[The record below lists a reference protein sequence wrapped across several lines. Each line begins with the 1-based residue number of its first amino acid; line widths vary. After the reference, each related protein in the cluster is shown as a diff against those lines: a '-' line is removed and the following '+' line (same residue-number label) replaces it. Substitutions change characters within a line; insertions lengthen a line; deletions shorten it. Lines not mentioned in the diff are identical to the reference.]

1 MTKLSMG
8 LSHGF
13 LALACMAACA
23 TDASAQFLE
32 ASLKS
37 SARPEPSTLNEYIA
51 DRDAA
56 IRLGKALFW
65 DIRLGTDGQTAC
77 ATCHHQAGADSRVS
91 NIAHPG
97 ADGLFVPGCTPGQPI
112 PSAMFP
118 TTRFENPANRFSLRT
133 LNLDD
138 VAGSPGVFR
147 DAFVGLDANGN
158 EICTPLDEPVFTA
171 NGVRHRQVT
180 GRNSPSVINAVF
192 NVRQFWDGR
201 ANAWFN
207 GANPFGPV
215 DQTARVWKVDPTTGL
230 PAQVQVMLDHAS
242 LASQAVGP
250 VNSDVE
256 MAAHGRGWVDV
267 ATRLLDDPALA
278 AQKVSAADSVLG
290 AFVAPSGS
298 GLTMTYDQMVREAFK
313 PEWWNGGSVD
323 TGVSQMEANMALFFG
338 LAVQMYEATLVSDDS
353 RYDQWIDQNGPLGD
367 ARHLMTEEELRGL
380 RLFFNLD
387 PALPMTNCRECH
399 ISSLFTV
406 ATYAGKVGGSVLAGI
421 GAYPAG
427 TPDTDGDKFP
437 DIVDAFPN
445 DPTEWLDTD
454 GDGIGNNADPD
465 DDNDGIP
472 DIIDPL
478 PLDIDVPPPPPP
490 PGTQFGPMPL
500 AYMPDLPGAILG
512 MQVFQEPPLGTEP
525 FIKPLNFTLLG
536 RGIDL
541 YDSEGN
547 LLVNIPLGTR
557 ASYPCTFAA
566 ETITRVDELGNDSF
580 VETIVT
586 VIDCKMTIEV
596 IAIGFPLGTYPMK
609 IDGVDRGQ
617 IVAATDVV
625 YDEGFYNI
633 AVRPP
638 GEDPGVNGMH
648 PNGVPLSASR
658 RALINNF
665 LPEYGQMPDMTGAA
679 IRVDNAFKTPTLRNV
694 ELNGP
699 YFHTGGAATLE
710 DVIRFYNRG
719 GDFHEEN
726 IASIAPSMTAM
737 DLDESH
743 ISSLAAFLRTLT
755 DERVRLEQAP
765 FDHPELPLP
774 GAPTMP
780 AVGAEGRS
788 LNQQPLRAFAANVND
803 DDGDGL
809 LGQFDNCPS
818 VANADQANFDADGF
832 GNACD
837 ADDDNDTVAD
847 VNDAYALNAAKS
859 DLDAGISAE
868 GCASFLANAVAAKV
882 DATGMS
888 QTQLAAVANGS
899 GHIAAA
905 GIGGTFSMTSA
916 LTSAQISAIL
926 AKAAPG
932 TAFLGG
938 AVITVDATGMSNA
951 QLGAVAAAIGSV
963 TSLENATLGASL
975 TASQIAALVSKAP
988 AGEATIV
995 ATGMSADQLRAAVS
1009 GTTAVVI
1016 NGSVTLTSALSASEI
1031 GEIMGSFAA
1040 GTLASVDSTGMSAAQ
1055 LAALASTPS
1064 VVVDSDAAIATGDV
1078 FTVEINLAGMPVPA
1092 VGLQVRV
1099 LFDATRLEY
1108 VPSET
1113 GVGGVDFPQS
1123 IFELATANSVTF
1135 STGVD
1140 LGGDGTGVLVGNAA
1154 RLTFRAI
1161 APLCGATDL
1170 VWLAPN
1176 GFNNRISSQA
1186 LAGGSSTAIPFST
1199 VNLVNVSALNAVEF
1213 AGLPTGVTSVAA
1225 DAGTLLGGT
1234 IAEPTVTAAND
1245 CAQLPVSYSVRYPAS
1260 SGLADGTTWPARF
1273 PIGVST
1279 VTWSSV
1285 DAFGGTATQSREFE
1299 VLPYQLASLDVNLAG
1314 GISVNLSYTLP
1325 IRVVLSSGEV
1335 ITANIAFTGN
1345 DGAVTDIQVPVRDDY
1360 SCITAK
1366 DVGHTLTAARAMTV
1380 VGTKYSTATPLA
1392 LVAGDSNN
1400 DDAVDVLDFGNFVAD
1415 RGVGKTAASRSNFD
1429 RNPVVNN
1436 GDFAFIS
1443 LNFLRSGESCG
1454 AGYAGNAPVERI
1466 KVKDLRRAGLSHMA
1480 EADINNDGWIDAA
1493 DMALAMQGIY
1503 RRPIAG
1509 LEAASDEAS
1518 W

>member
-8 LSHGF
+8 LSHGI

-37 SARPEPSTLNEYIA
+37 LARPEPSTLNEYIA

-118 TTRFENPANRFSLRT
+118 TTRFQNPADRFSLRT

-138 VAGSPGVFR
+138 IAGSPGVFR

-215 DQTARVWKVDPTTGL
+215 DQSARVWKVDPTTGL

-256 MAAHGRGWVDV
+256 MAAHGRGFVDV
-267 ATRLLDDPALA
+267 AKRLLDDPALA

-298 GLTMTYDQMVREAFK
+298 GLTMTYDQMVRAAFK

-353 RYDQWIDQNGPLGD
+353 RYDQWIDQNGPMGD

-387 PALPMTNCRECH
+387 PAMPGTNCRECH
-399 ISSLFTV
+399 ITSMFTV
-406 ATYAGKVGGSVLAGI
+406 ATYGGKIGGNVIAGI
-421 GAYPAG
+421 GAFPPG
-427 TPDTDGDKFP
+427 TPDGDGDKVP
-437 DIVDAFPN
+437 DVIDAFPA
-445 DPTEWLDTD
+445 DPTEWVDTD

-472 DIIDPL
+472 DIIDPA
-478 PLDIDVPPPPPP
+478 PLEPGIGPPPPP

-500 AYMPDLPGAILG
+500 ALMPDLPAALLASKT
-512 MQVFQEPPLGTEP
+512 FQEPPLGIEP
-525 FIKPLNFTLLG
+525 HIQELNFPLLG
-536 RGIDL
+536 QGIDL
-541 YDSEGN
+541 YDAQGN
-547 LLVNIPLGTR
+547 LVVHIPLGAR
-557 ASYPCTFAA
+557 ADYPCTHAS
-566 ETITRVDELGNDSF
+566 ETLTPVPQFGPDAF
-580 VETIVT
+580 VETIVS
-586 VIDCKMTIEV
+586 VIDCKMTLEV
-596 IAIGFPLGTYPMK
+596 LCLGFPLGNYPLK
-609 IDGVDRGQ
+609 IDGVDRGT
-617 IVAATDVV
+617 IVAFRDVV

-638 GEDPGVNGMH
+638 GEDPGVNGLH
-648 PNGVPLSASR
+648 PNGTPLSTAR
-658 RALINNF
+658 RAQANSF
-665 LPEYGQMPDMTGAA
+665 LAEYGQMPDLTGSL
-679 IRVDNAFKTPTLRNV
+679 IRVDNAFKTPTLRNT

-699 YFHTGGAATLE
+699 YFHNGGVATLE

-719 GDFHEEN
+719 GDFHAEN
-726 IASIAPSMTAM
+726 IDSIAPSMLSM
-737 DLDESH
+737 GLDESH
-743 ISSLAAFLRTLT
+743 ISALAAFLRTLT

-788 LNQQPLRAFAANVND
+788 LNQQPLMAFAANVND

-809 LGQFDNCPS
+809 IGQFDNCPS

-832 GNACD
+832 GDACD

-847 VNDAYALNAAKS
+847 ANDAYALNGAKS

-888 QTQLAAVANGS
+888 QAQLAAVANGS

-1016 NGSVTLTSALSASEI
+1016 NGSVTLTSTLSAAEI

-1040 GTLASVDSTGMSAAQ
+1040 GTLAYIDSTGMGAAQ

-1092 VGLQVRV
+1092 VGLQARV

-1113 GVGGVDFPQS
+1113 GVGGVDFPQA

-1140 LGGDGTGVLVGNAA
+1140 LGGDGTGVLAGNAA

-1170 VWLAPN
+1170 VWLAPS

-1186 LAGGSSTAIPFST
+1186 QAGGASTAIAFST

-1234 IAEPTVTAAND
+1234 IAEPTVTASND
-1245 CAQLPVSYSVRYPAS
+1245 CAQLPVSLSVRYPAS

-1285 DAFGGTATQSREFE
+1285 DAFGVTVTQSREFE
-1299 VLPYQLASLDVNLAG
+1299 VLPYQLASLDVNMVG

-1366 DVGHTLTAARAMTV
+1366 DVAHTLTAARAMTV

-1400 DDAVDVLDFGNFVAD
+1400 DNAVDILDFGNFVAD

-1429 RNPVVNN
+1429 RNAVVNN
-1436 GDFAFIS
+1436 GDFAFLS